1 MGSSNKKKTGP
12 SWLNKVAEHPLIVLA
27 CLAATVVGIIVM
39 FVLFFMAQ
47 TERDLVYAVNPVRT
61 EVVSTE
67 KGTGLEILHEGV
79 ELGGVDITVVQ
90 IAIWNAGDGSIRKEN
105 VLRDVIIVTDPPVR
119 ILEASVVKY
128 YRAVDI
134 TGISVLKSQELLNTG
149 KVGVSW
155 RILEKNDGVSI
166 QVMYIGAPDVHF
178 GVEGLIEGCG
188 EIKSVGTGIE
198 IESPEEQ
205 VEKKKR
211 GRWVYIGLGFFYSA
225 TLLVGSYIFFKGA
238 DSRGDKIFATLVGLA
253 GLGGLG
259 VSIWAI
265 MSKVAD
271 VPPFG
276 F

>member
-27 CLAATVVGIIVM
+27 CLTVAVVGIIVM
-39 FVLFFMAQ
+39 FVLFFLAQ
-47 TERDLVYAVNPVRT
+47 TERDLVYSVNPVRT
-61 EVVSTE
+61 EVVSSE
-67 KGTGLEILHEGV
+67 KGTGLEIIHNGE
-79 ELGGVDITVVQ
+79 ELGGVDITVAQ
-90 IAIWNAGDGSIRKEN
+90 IAIWNAGDESIRKEN

-128 YRAVDI
+128 YRAEDI
-134 TGISVLKSQELLNTG
+134 TGVSVLISQELLNTG

-166 QVMYIGAPDVHF
+166 QVMYVGAPDVHF

-188 EIKSVGTGIE
+188 EVRSVDAGIE
-198 IESPEEQ
+198 IKSPDEQ
-205 VEKKKR
+205 VEKEKR
-211 GRWVYIGLGFFYSA
+211 SRWVYIGLALFYSV
-225 TLLVGSYIFFKGA
+225 TMLIGSYMFFKMA
-238 DSRGDKIFATLVGLA
+238 DNRGEKIFSILLGIA
-253 GLGGLG
+253 GLGAVGI
-259 VSIWAI
+259 SIWAI
-265 MSKVAD
+265 IFKVAD